1 MSAEPTPVLE
11 VGGTHVT
18 AALLDPQDWSYLVP
32 PHRTD
37 LDGHGSAAEILG
49 AFAAAAHTLDAA
61 AGASWG
67 VAMPD
72 PFDYE
77 HGIGRF
83 HGVAKFEALDGVDVR
98 AALRE
103 SLPAPRGI
111 AFVNDADA
119 FALGEAAQGA
129 ASGRRRVA
137 GLTLGTGVGSGWVV
151 DGHVVAAGPGI
162 PPGGRIHQL
171 DVLGRPLED
180 VMSRRA
186 IRNAYRDAGGDDL
199 DVREIADRARRGE
212 AAAIE
217 VLRHALCALGKVVGG
232 CVLGFGADVL
242 VVGGSMAGSWQ
253 LFEPWFRA
261 GAGEL
266 PAEIVVSADSERA
279 GLVGAALAALAALAE
294 SSPS

>member
-1 MSAEPTPVLE
+1 VSAEPTPVLE

-18 AALLDPQDWSYLVP
+18 AALLDPRHWSYLVP

-49 AFAAAAHTLDAA
+49 AFGDAARTLDAA

-103 SLPAPRGI
+103 ALPTPRSI

-151 DGHVVAAGPGI
+151 DGHVVSEGPGI

-186 IRNAYRDAGGDDL
+186 IRRAYRDAGGHDAAGDDV
-199 DVREIADRARRGE
+199 DVREIADRARHGE
-212 AAAIE
+212 ATAIE
-217 VLRHALCALGKVVGG
+217 VLQHALCALGKVVGA

-253 LFEPWFRA
+253 LFEPWFRS
-261 GAGEL
+261 GSGEL

-279 GLVGAALAALAALAE
+279 GLVGAALTALDR
-294 SSPS
+294 

>member
-18 AALLDPQDWSYLVP
+18 AALLDPRDWSYLVR

-49 AFAAAAHTLDAA
+49 AFAEAARTLHAA
-61 AGASWG
+61 EGASWG

-72 PFDYE
+72 PFDYV

-98 AALRE
+98 AALGD
-103 SLPAPRGI
+103 SLPAPHGI

-151 DGHVVAAGPGI
+151 DGHVVSDGPGI

-186 IRNAYRDAGGDDL
+186 IRRAYREARGEDAGDV
-199 DVREIADRARRGE
+199 DVREIADRARNGE
-212 AAAIE
+212 AVATE
-217 VLRHALCALGKVVGG
+217 VLRHALCALGKVVGA

-242 VVGGSMAGSWQ
+242 VVGGSMAGSWA

-266 PAEIVVSADSERA
+266 PAEIVVSTDSERA
-279 GLVGAALAALAALAE
+279 GLVGAALAALVSRSL
-294 SSPS
+294 